1 MLESFRCI
9 HYDHCSQAAICLR
22 CLIPIKHSEEEGLPC
37 CFRQKEVEERR
48 GGLLKLKTGKRS

>member
-9 HYDHCSQAAICLR
+9 HYDHCSRADVCLR

-37 CFRQKEVEERR
+37 CFRQKEVE
-48 GGLLKLKTGKRS
+48 K